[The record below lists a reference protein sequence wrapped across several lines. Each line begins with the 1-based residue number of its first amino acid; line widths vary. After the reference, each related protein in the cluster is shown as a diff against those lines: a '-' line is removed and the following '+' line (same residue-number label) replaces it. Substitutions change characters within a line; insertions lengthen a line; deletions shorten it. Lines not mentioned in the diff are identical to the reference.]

1 MALFLHPHFSA
12 GECSGALERHK
23 DAFFII
29 ISRISIGK
37 DMDGKS
43 CPALNSGRWKTRCL
57 AQRLADG
64 KHPLQVPND
73 PRDDDDSNVSL

>member
-1 MALFLHPHFSA
+1 
-12 GECSGALERHK
+12 
-23 DAFFII
+23 
-29 ISRISIGK
+29 
-37 DMDGKS
+37 MDGKS